1 MDKILPWSDL
11 LPQIMPFT
19 SCIIQVSCSAQGGG
33 GVLADVAF
41 HLVLGALYSVLRTL
55 QTAMA
60 TSLLQT
66 IMIGGRPHRGSRRN
80 R

>member
-33 GVLADVAF
+33 GGFWQTWPFIWSSVLCTP
-41 HLVLGALYSVLRTL
+41 YSVLSKR
-55 QTAMA
+55 
-60 TSLLQT
+60 
-66 IMIGGRPHRGSRRN
+66 RWRRRFSRQS
-80 R
+80 